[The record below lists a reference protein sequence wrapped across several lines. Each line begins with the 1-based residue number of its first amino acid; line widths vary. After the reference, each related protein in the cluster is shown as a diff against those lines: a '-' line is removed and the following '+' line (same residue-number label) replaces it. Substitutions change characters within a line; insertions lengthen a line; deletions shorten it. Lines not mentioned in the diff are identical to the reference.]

1 MRENHDV
8 TASHADRYRVVEE
21 PALRHIEM
29 RVFGSDYGAT
39 SYTTT
44 AQADRLA
51 SLLGLAP
58 GTTFLDVGSGTG
70 WPGIHLGATTGA
82 QAVLTDIPKEGLEV
96 ASRRLLS
103 DGVDGHVVLASGD
116 ALPFG
121 DQTFDAVTSSDALC

>member
-1 MRENHDV
+1 MRENDDV
-8 TASHADRYRVVEE
+8 TASHAERYRLVEE
-21 PALRHIEM
+21 PALRRVEI

-39 SYTTT
+39 SYTTV

-51 SLLGLAP
+51 SLLELAP
-58 GTTFLDVGSGTG
+58 GKLFLDVGRGTG
-70 WPGIHLGATTGA
+70 WPGIHLGVSTGA
-82 QAVLTDIPKEGLEV
+82 RAVLTDIPWEGLEV
-96 ASRRLLS
+96 ASRRLLR